1 MPKFDWLK
9 QLAAIVFLFVL
20 AFNFVGY
27 RFLFSY
33 LQNNSTAVLEKKL
46 DKQDYN
52 DGDLI
57 SIKTP
62 LNLPYYS
69 SSPDYERVSGSI
81 KIDGIYYEYVQRRVY
96 QDTLELL
103 CLPNDAKTKLHEAS
117 NGIAKSSS
125 DFQTTDQGKH
135 GSSVLKISFPD
146 LFHQADANLSIAT
159 SILSK
164 NYFFSNN
171 RLFLPGYS
179 SNPDRPPQS
188 MQFI

>member
-1 MPKFDWLK
+1 MPKFDLLK
-9 QLAAIVFLFVL
+9 QLAAIIFLFIL

-46 DKQDYN
+46 DKYDYN
-52 DGDLI
+52 DEDLI

-81 KIDGIYYEYVQRRVY
+81 NIDGVYYEYVQRRVY

-103 CLPNDAKTKLHEAS
+103 CLPNDAKTKLHKAS
-117 NGIAKSSS
+117 NGIAKSST
-125 DFQTTDQGKH
+125 DIQTPDQSKQ
-135 GSSVLKISFPD
+135 GSTVLKISFPD
-146 LFHQADANLSIAT
+146 LFHQADANPSIAT
-159 SILSK
+159 LIVSK
-164 NYFFSNN
+164 NYFFPNN
-171 RLFLPGYS
+171 GFLLPGYS

>member
-9 QLAAIVFLFVL
+9 QLAAIIFLFVL

-46 DKQDYN
+46 DKREYN
-52 DGDLI
+52 DVDLI

-81 KIDGIYYEYVQRRVY
+81 NIDGVYYEYVQRRVY

-117 NGIAKSSS
+117 NDIAKSSS
-125 DFQTTDQGKH
+125 DVQTTDQSKQGANI
-135 GSSVLKISFPD
+135 LKISFPD
-146 LFHQADANLSIAT
+146 LFHQAAANPFT
-159 SILSK
+159 
-164 NYFFSNN
+164 
-171 RLFLPGYS
+171 
-179 SNPDRPPQS
+179 
-188 MQFI
+188 